1 MAKKDNET
9 DLCCACGKELP
20 EEKDLFYVNFRY
32 QVPGAGLP
40 EQILVAAT
48 CDKCAKEAED
58 PNSFPVI
65 EVLINAR
72 IIRIEHP
79 ERSFKPQ

>member
-1 MAKKDNET
+1 MTKKDNET
-9 DLCCACGKELP
+9 DLCCACGIELP
-20 EEKDLFYVNFRY
+20 NEHELAFVNFRY
-32 QVPGAGLP
+32 QVPGDDKP

-48 CDKCAKEAED
+48 CDKCAKDAED
-58 PNSFPVI
+58 PSTFPVI

-79 ERSFKPQ
+79 DRSFKP

>member
-1 MAKKDNET
+1 MSKKPNEI

-20 EEKDLFYVNFRY
+20 NENELAYVNFRY
-32 QVPGAGLP
+32 QVPGDNKP

-58 PNSFPVI
+58 INLFPVL

-72 IIRIEHP
+72 VIRIENP
-79 ERSFKPQ
+79 DRSFKP

>member
-1 MAKKDNET
+1 MAKKPNET

-20 EEKDLFYVNFRY
+20 GDPDQFVNFRY
-32 QVPGAGLP
+32 QVPGDGLP

-58 PNSFPVI
+58 PNTFPVV
-65 EVLINAR
+65 ELLINAR

-79 ERSFKPQ
+79 ERSFKP